1 MIAAMIFSSPPQ
13 FGQCAMSE
21 RLLASVLQVFRS
33 AQAHHGYLLVNA
45 RTIEELLPHSW
56 QPGA

>member
-1 MIAAMIFSSPPQ
+1 MIAAMIFSSPPR

-21 RLLASVLQVFRS
+21 RLLASVVQVLRG

-45 RTIEELLPHSW
+45 RKIEELLPHSW